1 MFRLEFLFFPP
12 TINLGKVIVIDNQE
26 AAEPGR
32 FTRLKGLSLWREYS
46 ISPFV
51 RGLTVSWWE
60 VEEEEAAGMHTVLP
74 VQMVHVWQ
82 CTAPATPLSMTR
94 HWISIG
100 TMSTFKGFSV
110 CIVGLLNRIPCQLTQ
125 HPTPS
130 APTKAHTVLIQPYLG
145 IKKAIERCKG
155 KNCKHLRFA
164 STSVVFRH

>member
-1 MFRLEFLFFPP
+1 M
-12 TINLGKVIVIDNQE
+12 IDNQE

-46 ISPFV
+46 VSPFV

-60 VEEEEAAGMHTVLP
+60 VEEEEEAAGIHTALP

-82 CTAPATPLSMTR
+82 CTALPLPFSMTR

-110 CIVGLLNRIPCQLTQ
+110 CIVGLLDHIACQLTPSLAQ
-125 HPTPS
+125 HPTPTHP
-130 APTKAHTVLIQPYLG
+130 PTKARTVLIQPYLG

-164 STSVVFRH
+164 STFVVLRH